1 MSRSDVSSI
10 KKRCYSHLEQPR
22 NGKTRD
28 ETKKDLRTKTSKKGT
43 RAFCFL
49 LISSKQFIKFSQCFF
64 KIVKDLLKDHEKL
77 DCTAPTCSSSSQ
89 PEADEIDNIECNVL
103 SIQSSLKS
111 IDTAEKSTN
120 TNIIRKKPKRT
131 QTTKV
136 QTRTIAT
143 QTYLNINS
151 SLFEKSSIIK
161 YDKEVQ
167 TKAEQE
173 IAVQTEM
180 DQSQIQINDCTSNS
194 DTESE
199 KYNTSDECDQ
209 NSSGEDFELPAES
222 SINSEAKLSD
232 SESEADSEAEDD
244 LIEQENIKYIL
255 SNDKPASEQIKIVVF
270 EAAIV
275 NAFTQCLQC
284 GALCNISLEQQI
296 GSTCSIHISCSYT
309 TSHDFTWSTGPMIN
323 RLPTFHLLFAAGILS
338 TGLESSKVIRLFDAL
353 KIINI
358 KQRGL
363 SNILKSYVIPAVFQ
377 IWDREQKSNIAT
389 IKGKP
394 VTIASDMRVDSPGH
408 SGLLGSGSTL
418 DLESKLVLDTQ
429 VIRVNIGL

>member
-1 MSRSDVSSI
+1 M
-10 KKRCYSHLEQPR
+10 H
-22 NGKTRD
+22 
-28 ETKKDLRTKTSKKGT
+28 
-43 RAFCFL
+43 
-49 LISSKQFIKFSQCFF
+49 
-64 KIVKDLLKDHEKL
+64 
-77 DCTAPTCSSSSQ
+77 CTYICSSSSQ

-120 TNIIRKKPKRT
+120 TNIIRKKNKRT

-209 NSSGEDFELPAES
+209 NSSG
-222 SINSEAKLSD
+222 
-232 SESEADSEAEDD
+232 
-244 LIEQENIKYIL
+244 
-255 SNDKPASEQIKIVVF
+255 
-270 EAAIV
+270 
-275 NAFTQCLQC
+275 
-284 GALCNISLEQQI
+284 
-296 GSTCSIHISCSYT
+296 
-309 TSHDFTWSTGPMIN
+309 
-323 RLPTFHLLFAAGILS
+323 
-338 TGLESSKVIRLFDAL
+338 
-353 KIINI
+353 
-358 KQRGL
+358 
-363 SNILKSYVIPAVFQ
+363 
-377 IWDREQKSNIAT
+377 
-389 IKGKP
+389 
-394 VTIASDMRVDSPGH
+394 
-408 SGLLGSGSTL
+408 
-418 DLESKLVLDTQ
+418 
-429 VIRVNIGL
+429 

>member
-1 MSRSDVSSI
+1 MLRSGVSSI

-43 RAFCFL
+43 RALFCFL
-49 LISSKQFIKFSQCFF
+49 LISSKQFIQFSQYFF

-89 PEADEIDNIECNVL
+89 PEADEIDSIECTVL
-103 SIQSSLKS
+103 SIQSWLKS
-111 IDTAEKSTN
+111 IETANKSTN
-120 TNIIRKKPKRT
+120 TNIIRKKIKRT

-151 SLFEKSSIIK
+151 SLFEKSSTIK

-167 TKAEQE
+167 TNAEQE

-180 DQSQIQINDCTSNS
+180 DQSYIQIQTNECTSNS

-222 SINSEAKLSD
+222 SINSEAKQSD
-232 SESEADSEAEDD
+232 SESEANSEAEDD
-244 LIEQENIKYIL
+244 LIQQENIKYIY
-255 SNDKPASEQIKIVVF
+255 Q
-270 EAAIV
+270 
-275 NAFTQCLQC
+275 
-284 GALCNISLEQQI
+284 
-296 GSTCSIHISCSYT
+296 
-309 TSHDFTWSTGPMIN
+309 MIN
-323 RLPTFHLLFAAGILS
+323 QHLN
-338 TGLESSKVIRLFDAL
+338 R
-353 KIINI
+353 
-358 KQRGL
+358 
-363 SNILKSYVIPAVFQ
+363 
-377 IWDREQKSNIAT
+377 
-389 IKGKP
+389 
-394 VTIASDMRVDSPGH
+394 
-408 SGLLGSGSTL
+408 
-418 DLESKLVLDTQ
+418 
-429 VIRVNIGL
+429 

>member
-22 NGKTRD
+22 T
-28 ETKKDLRTKTSKKGT
+28 GT

-89 PEADEIDNIECNVL
+89 PEADKIDNIECNVL

-429 VIRVNIGL
+429 VIKVNIGL

>member
-1 MSRSDVSSI
+1 M
-10 KKRCYSHLEQPR
+10 
-22 NGKTRD
+22 
-28 ETKKDLRTKTSKKGT
+28 
-43 RAFCFL
+43 
-49 LISSKQFIKFSQCFF
+49 
-64 KIVKDLLKDHEKL
+64 
-77 DCTAPTCSSSSQ
+77 
-89 PEADEIDNIECNVL
+89 
-103 SIQSSLKS
+103 
-111 IDTAEKSTN
+111 
-120 TNIIRKKPKRT
+120 
-131 QTTKV
+131 
-136 QTRTIAT
+136 
-143 QTYLNINS
+143 
-151 SLFEKSSIIK
+151 
-161 YDKEVQ
+161 Q

-209 NSSGEDFELPAES
+209 NSSGEDFELPAKS

-429 VIRVNIGL
+429 VIKVNIGL

>member
-1 MSRSDVSSI
+1 MT
-10 KKRCYSHLEQPR
+10 HLEQPR

-28 ETKKDLRTKTSKKGT
+28 KRKKDLRTKTSKKGT
-43 RAFCFL
+43 RALFCFL

-120 TNIIRKKPKRT
+120 INIIRKKPKRT

-167 TKAEQE
+167 TNAEQE

-180 DQSQIQINDCTSNS
+180 DQSHIQIQINDCTSNS
-194 DTESE
+194 DTES
-199 KYNTSDECDQ
+199 DHF
-209 NSSGEDFELPAES
+209 G
-222 SINSEAKLSD
+222 
-232 SESEADSEAEDD
+232 
-244 LIEQENIKYIL
+244 
-255 SNDKPASEQIKIVVF
+255 
-270 EAAIV
+270 
-275 NAFTQCLQC
+275 
-284 GALCNISLEQQI
+284 
-296 GSTCSIHISCSYT
+296 
-309 TSHDFTWSTGPMIN
+309 
-323 RLPTFHLLFAAGILS
+323 
-338 TGLESSKVIRLFDAL
+338 
-353 KIINI
+353 
-358 KQRGL
+358 
-363 SNILKSYVIPAVFQ
+363 
-377 IWDREQKSNIAT
+377 
-389 IKGKP
+389 
-394 VTIASDMRVDSPGH
+394 
-408 SGLLGSGSTL
+408 
-418 DLESKLVLDTQ
+418 
-429 VIRVNIGL
+429 